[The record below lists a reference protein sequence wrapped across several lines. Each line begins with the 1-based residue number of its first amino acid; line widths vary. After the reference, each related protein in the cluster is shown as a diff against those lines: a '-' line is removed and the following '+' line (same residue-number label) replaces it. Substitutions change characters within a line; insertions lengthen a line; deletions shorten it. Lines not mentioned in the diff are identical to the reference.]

1 VSGAGD
7 PADAALGRAAAEAA
21 ALVDDGARI
30 GLGSGH
36 AAEAFLRALAARARG
51 GLRVTGVPTSRET
64 ARLASALGVPTGDLD
79 GPPLDL
85 AVDGADEVDPR
96 LDCIKGYG
104 GALVRERV
112 VATASRRLVILV
124 GPDKLVPVLGHRGRL
139 PAEVI
144 PFAWPLVARRLG
156 AMGLSPALRREPPGA
171 PTVSDNGNWLVDC
184 ATGPIPDP
192 AALERAVRAVPGV
205 VDCGLFL
212 GIAET
217 VLVAEAGGV
226 RVLRR

>member
-1 VSGAGD
+1 
-7 PADAALGRAAAEAA
+7 
-21 ALVDDGARI
+21 
-30 GLGSGH
+30 
-36 AAEAFLRALAARARG
+36 
-51 GLRVTGVPTSRET
+51 
-64 ARLASALGVPTGDLD
+64 
-79 GPPLDL
+79 
-85 AVDGADEVDPR
+85 
-96 LDCIKGYG
+96 
-104 GALVRERV
+104 VRERI

-124 GPDKLVPVLGHRGRL
+124 GPEKLVPALGVRGRL

-144 PFAWPLVARRLG
+144 PFAWPLVARKLG
-156 AMGLSPALRREPPGA
+156 AMGLPPALRREPSGA

-205 VDCGLFL
+205 VDCGLLL
-212 GIAET
+212 GVAET